1 MTRSPT
7 LLEGESHLLNWVVLK
22 LQRKNRSL
30 QMVPAGFAA
39 ERLTFP
45 ASGIIGRVEERTLT
59 RERKM
64 EEPMM
69 TEAQRDELKTL
80 CQKADVPDKSG
91 ELLTREGAQH
101 FIENLKKQLAE
112 RK

>member
-1 MTRSPT
+1 
-7 LLEGESHLLNWVVLK
+7 
-22 LQRKNRSL
+22 
-30 QMVPAGFAA
+30 
-39 ERLTFP
+39 
-45 ASGIIGRVEERTLT
+45 
-59 RERKM
+59 M

-91 ELLTREGAQH
+91 ELLTRDSAQH
-101 FIENLKKQLAE
+101 FVENLKKQLAE

>member
-1 MTRSPT
+1 MKSRKS
-7 LLEGESHLLNWVVLK
+7 EGGMMS
-22 LQRKNRSL
+22 
-30 QMVPAGFAA
+30 
-39 ERLTFP
+39 
-45 ASGIIGRVEERTLT
+45 
-59 RERKM
+59 

-91 ELLTREGAQH
+91 EMLTQEGAQH
-101 FIENLKKQLAE
+101 FIDDLKKLAE

>member
-1 MTRSPT
+1 M
-7 LLEGESHLLNWVVLK
+7 
-22 LQRKNRSL
+22 
-30 QMVPAGFAA
+30 
-39 ERLTFP
+39 
-45 ASGIIGRVEERTLT
+45 
-59 RERKM
+59 M

-69 TEAQRDELKTL
+69 TESQRDELKTL

-101 FIENLKKQLAE
+101 FIEDLKKQLAE